1 MSNLTPDRW
10 RAVSLRLDEALEL
23 REDERA
29 AWMAALR
36 EQDPTLADDV
46 RILLEEHDSLRGE
59 RFLEE
64 NVAPPLGARIDRA
77 AISGAGRIFGAY
89 RLVSPIGHGGM
100 GVVWLA
106 ERCDGHFE
114 GRAAVKLLDMVRFGQ
129 SEARIRREA
138 TILARVT
145 HPNIAH
151 LIDAGV
157 SQDGQPYLVLE
168 LVDGQSID
176 GYCDDRSLSV
186 PARIE
191 LFLGVLDAVSHAH
204 THRIVHRDIKPSNVL
219 VRTDGHVKLLDFG
232 IAKLLEQDNHAGM
245 AGTLTLEQGGALTPA
260 YAAPEQVTAG
270 PVTTAADIYSLGAL
284 LYVLLTGQHPC
295 GDAGSPADLLKAI
308 VEIAPP
314 PMSTVVA
321 SGKPAGE
328 LAAVAI
334 SRGTTPDGLRKLLN
348 GNLDTIVAKALKKD
362 PRERYPSVAELAD
375 DLRRHLAAEP
385 IRARRDS
392 VIARTVGFAGRH
404 AAATLAG
411 AIGTLLLAVGAGFYA
426 TRSVTERNPEPGLEP
441 QPATPLTTEAG
452 DEEWPSLSPDNTV
465 LAFSWLAPNA
475 S

>member
-1 MSNLTPDRW
+1 MSKLSPDRW
-10 RAVSLRLDEALEL
+10 RAISLRLDEALEL
-23 REDERA
+23 GAEERA
-29 AWMAALR
+29 TWMAALR
-36 EQDPTLADDV
+36 EQDPTLADEV
-46 RILLEEHDSLRGE
+46 SRLLEEHESLRKE
-59 RFLEE
+59 HFLEE
-64 NVAPPLGARIDRA
+64 NVASPLSAHIGLGVATV
-77 AISGAGRIFGAY
+77 AGHTFGAY
-89 RLVSPIGHGGM
+89 RLMSPIGHGGM

-114 GRAAVKLLDMVRFGQ
+114 GRAAVKLLDIVRFGQ

-151 LIDAGV
+151 LIDAGI
-157 SQDGQPYLVLE
+157 SADGQPFLVLE

-176 GYCDDRSLSV
+176 RYCDDRSLSV

-204 THRIVHRDIKPSNVL
+204 THRIVHRDLKPSNVL

-232 IAKLLEQDNHAGM
+232 IAKLLEQDDRGSIAT
-245 AGTLTLEQGGALTPA
+245 TLTLEQGGALTPA
-260 YAAPEQVTAG
+260 YAAPEQVTSG
-270 PVTTAADIYSLGAL
+270 PITTATDVYALGVL

-295 GDAGSPADLLKAI
+295 GEARSPADLLKAI

-362 PRERYPSVAELAD
+362 PRERYPSVAEL
-375 DLRRHLAAEP
+375 
-385 IRARRDS
+385 
-392 VIARTVGFAGRH
+392 
-404 AAATLAG
+404 
-411 AIGTLLLAVGAGFYA
+411 
-426 TRSVTERNPEPGLEP
+426 
-441 QPATPLTTEAG
+441 
-452 DEEWPSLSPDNTV
+452 
-465 LAFSWLAPNA
+465 
-475 S
+475 